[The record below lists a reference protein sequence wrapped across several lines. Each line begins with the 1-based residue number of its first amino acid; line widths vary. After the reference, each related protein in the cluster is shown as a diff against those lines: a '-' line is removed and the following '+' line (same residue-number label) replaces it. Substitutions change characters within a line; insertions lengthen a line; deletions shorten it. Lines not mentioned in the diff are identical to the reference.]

1 MKKLS
6 PLLALALLPIAA
18 FGEPRVEIERVGE
31 VIKIDAAIPVAANSV
46 VAWEVLTDYNRLADF
61 VPGMQSS
68 RVVSAP
74 GASIKVEQR
83 GETGFFIWQFPVE
96 VVLEIEEDPTR
107 RIRFKSVSG
116 NLNMRGAWQVF
127 ARANETCLEYSASME
142 TGFCVPPVIGAAII
156 RRDVKRKLEGV
167 EQEMVRRSRESKE
180 QR

>member
-1 MKKLS
+1 M
-6 PLLALALLPIAA
+6 
-18 FGEPRVEIERVGE
+18 
-31 VIKIDAAIPVAANSV
+31 
-46 VAWEVLTDYNRLADF
+46 
-61 VPGMQSS
+61 SS

-142 TGFCVPPVIGAAII
+142 TGFCVPPVTGAAII
-156 RRDVKRKLEGV
+156 RRDVKRKLGGV
-167 EQEMVRRSRESKE
+167 AQEMVRRSRELKE